1 MMNKIKQALDEELK
15 DIEVSEQ
22 LKMRLI
28 SKMKKQKSS
37 KLINFNTISNK
48 YGLKAMTSVS
58 SFILILTITVNM
70 LPIGTQPNT
79 LSMPESNSQEYDFS
93 RFNSENNKLNEIEEP
108 DTDKQ
113 DADEEEQGVDSN

>member
-1 MMNKIKQALDEELK
+1 MNKIKQALDEELK

-22 LKMRLI
+22 LKNRLI

-79 LSMPESNSQEYDFS
+79 LSIPESSSQDYDFS
-93 RFNSENNKLNEIEEP
+93 RFNSENNKLNEIEEE
-108 DTDKQ
+108 TDEQ
-113 DADEEEQGVDSN
+113 DVDEEDHGVDSN